1 MTYEDDDGSQTVVLS
16 VAAFV
21 LIRLIR
27 SAIESP
33 ETVSEPSGLAV
44 AVLSTVASY
53 IAVFK
58 SELVGDIV

>member
-1 MTYEDDDGSQTVVLS
+1 MVLS